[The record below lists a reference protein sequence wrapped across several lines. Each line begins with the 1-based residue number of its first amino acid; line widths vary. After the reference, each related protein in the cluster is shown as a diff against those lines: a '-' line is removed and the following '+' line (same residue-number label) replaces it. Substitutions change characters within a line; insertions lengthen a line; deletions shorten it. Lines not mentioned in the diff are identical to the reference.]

1 MKLVKLSKLAMLAGL
16 TAMFALVLAACGGDD
31 PTATPVPAAA
41 APTAT
46 PEPVEKPVLI
56 FGDLNWDSAQI
67 QNGIARAIAEIG
79 YGYETDA
86 VPGGTIPLMQA
97 LVAGD
102 TNINMELW
110 LPNQAEAWAEAEGS
124 GEMTVIGNS
133 LEDNWQSSYIIP
145 QYTAD
150 ANPGLKSVSDLPD
163 YVDLFKTTATGDKGR
178 NIGCIPGWEC
188 ERINEKKIIA
198 YGLDD
203 TYELVNPGS
212 MAALDAEIVDA
223 FTKKEPILFYYW
235 GPTSLA
241 HKINTEL
248 GGMYIL
254 EEPKH
259 TVECETAEPPWG
271 CAYPLSEVL
280 IVMRTELVEA
290 APDIADF
297 LAKYDF
303 NAGNQIAASN
313 YMADSGDDYD
323 KVALWFLENTED
335 WKSWVTADA
344 LAKIEA
350 SF

>member
-1 MKLVKLSKLAMLAGL
+1 
-16 TAMFALVLAACGGDD
+16 
-31 PTATPVPAAA
+31 
-41 APTAT
+41 
-46 PEPVEKPVLI
+46 VEKPVLI

-67 QNGIARAIAEIG
+67 QNAIARAIAERG

-97 LVAGD
+97 LIAGD

-110 LPNQAEAWAEAEGS
+110 LPNQQEAWDEAYKS
-124 GEMTVIGNS
+124 GELQIIGNS
-133 LEDNWQSSYIIP
+133 LEDNWQSSYLIP

-188 ERINEKKIIA
+188 EVINEKKIIA

-241 HKINTEL
+241 NKLNTEL
-248 GGMYIL
+248 GGYVLL
-254 EEPKH
+254 EEPAH
-259 TVECETAEPPWG
+259 TAECETASPPWG

-280 IVMRTELVEA
+280 IIMRTELAAA

-303 NAGNQIAASN
+303 NAVNQIAASN
-313 YMADSGDDYD
+313 YMAESSGTYAE
-323 KVALWFLENTED
+323 VAEWFLQNTED
-335 WKSWVTADA
+335 WKTWVTAEA
-344 LAKIEA
+344 LANIDA

>member
-1 MKLVKLSKLAMLAGL
+1 MLAGL
-16 TAMFALVLAACGGDD
+16 TALFALALAACGGDD
-31 PTATPVPAAA
+31 PTATPTAAVA

-46 PEPVEKPVLI
+46 PVPAEKPKLI

-67 QNGIARAIAEIG
+67 QNAIAREIAERG

-97 LVAGD
+97 LIAGD

-110 LPNQAEAWAEAEGS
+110 LPNQADSWAEAEKS
-124 GEMTVIGNS
+124 GDLQIIGNS

-150 ANPGLKSVSDLPD
+150 ANPGLKSVTDLPD

-188 ERINEKKIIA
+188 EVVNEKKLIA
-198 YGLDD
+198 YGLDA

-212 MAALDAEIVDA
+212 MAALDAELVDA
-223 FTKKEPILFYYW
+223 FTKKEDILFYYW

-241 HKINTEL
+241 HKIDTEF
-248 GGMYIL
+248 GGLFLL
-254 EEPKH
+254 EEPAHSK
-259 TVECETAEPPWG
+259 ECEAAEPAWG
-271 CAYPLSEVL
+271 CAYPLAEVL
-280 IVMRTELVEA
+280 IVMRTELVES
-290 APDIADF
+290 APDIAAF

-313 YMADSGDDYD
+313 YMAEASADYD
-323 KVALWFLENTED
+323 EVAVWFLQNTEE
-335 WKSWVTADA
+335 WKTWVTADA
-344 LAKIEA
+344 LAKIAA